1 MEVRQNVIIEC
12 VNFQTDCT
20 VSLTEKVGENFV
32 LAATLDMWNEFRMKK
47 NMSDMMKYKEKVRDT
62 VNYSLDNIN
71 F

>member
-20 VSLTEKVGENFV
+20 VSLKEKAGENFV

-47 NMSDMMKYKEKVRDT
+47 NMSDMMKYKEKAKDT

>member
-12 VNFQTDCT
+12 LNFQTDCT
-20 VSLTEKVGENFV
+20 VSLKEKVGENFV